1 MKAISEGNES
11 QHVWLERRDVCMGG
25 REGDWKDGG
34 QETVEKIGRE
44 RRRMTIREPNLD
56 RYCCFKK
63 TDKWLISL

>member
-34 QETVEKIGRE
+34 QETVEEIGRE
-44 RRRMTIREPNLD
+44 TENDNTGTKSRQILL
-56 RYCCFKK
+56 F
-63 TDKWLISL
+63 